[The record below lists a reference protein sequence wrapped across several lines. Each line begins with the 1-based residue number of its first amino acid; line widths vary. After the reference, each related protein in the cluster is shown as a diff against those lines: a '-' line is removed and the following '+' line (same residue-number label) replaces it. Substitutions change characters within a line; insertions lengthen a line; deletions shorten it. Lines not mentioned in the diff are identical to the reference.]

1 MGSARISQ
9 SNSGNGECSDSGEE
23 EAAHNLPPLRR
34 DVAENVD
41 LDSVPDVIQWF
52 LDFDQRVAIIKHP
65 NVEEVF
71 QWKQQQS
78 RAAGEAVFDF
88 KQAQDRLAIGI
99 IQALA
104 ENSSQR
110 ALHSWI
116 SQLLNALDSASK
128 ANEAAAE
135 AYKLDLSSGG
145 SVVREAEKIPSARGR
160 RDFLINCWLEALC
173 TAEARVLGWLYKEF
187 YGRPFAP

>member
-1 MGSARISQ
+1 MNSEGIS
-9 SNSGNGECSDSGEE
+9 SSTSGNGDRENASE
-23 EAAHNLPPLRR
+23 EAPRNPPPLR
-34 DVAENVD
+34 DAGGNID

-52 LDFDQRVAIIKHP
+52 LDFDQRVAIVKHP

-71 QWKQQQS
+71 QWKQENS
-78 RAAGEAVFDF
+78 RNQGEVIFDF

-104 ENSSQR
+104 EHNTER

-135 AYKLDLSSGG
+135 AYNLDLQSGG
-145 SVVREAEKIPSARGR
+145 
-160 RDFLINCWLEALC
+160 
-173 TAEARVLGWLYKEF
+173 Y
-187 YGRPFAP
+187 

>member
-1 MGSARISQ
+1 MDSTGFSQ
-9 SNSGNGECSDSGEE
+9 SVPQQSD
-23 EAAHNLPPLRR
+23 EASQNLPPLQR
-34 DVAENVD
+34 DAQGNVD

-65 NVEEVF
+65 NVEAVF
-71 QWKQQQS
+71 QWKQEQS
-78 RAAGEAVFDF
+78 RSAGEPVFAF
-88 KQAQDRLAIGI
+88 NRAEDRLAIGI

-104 ENSSQR
+104 ENSGER

-116 SQLLNALDSASK
+116 SQLLNALDTASK

-135 AYKLDLSSGG
+135 AYKLDLASGG
-145 SVVREAEKIPSARGR
+145 SVVKEAEKIPTARGR
-160 RDFLINCWLEALC
+160 RDFLINCWVETLC

-187 YGRPFAP
+187 YGHPFAP

>member
-1 MGSARISQ
+1 MVSAGISQ
-9 SNSGNGECSDSGEE
+9 SNSDNGQSGDIGKE
-23 EAAHNLPPLRR
+23 EAALNLPPLRR
-34 DVAENVD
+34 DVVGNVD

-52 LDFDQRVAIIKHP
+52 LDFDQRVAVVKHR

-78 RAAGEAVFDF
+78 RATGEAVFDF
-88 KQAQDRLAIGI
+88 KQAEDRLAIGI

-104 ENSSQR
+104 ENNSER
-110 ALHSWI
+110 ALHTWI

-135 AYKLDLSSGG
+135 AYKLDLRSGG
-145 SVVREAEKIPSARGR
+145 SVVKEAEKIPSARGR
-160 RDFLINCWLEALC
+160 GDFLINCWLETLC

-187 YGRPFAP
+187 YGRPYAP

>member
-1 MGSARISQ
+1 MS
-9 SNSGNGECSDSGEE
+9 SNNGQSGNVGKE
-23 EAAHNLPPLRR
+23 EAAPSLPPLRR
-34 DVAENVD
+34 DVSGNVD

-52 LDFDQRVAIIKHP
+52 LDFDQRIAVIKHR

-71 QWKQQQS
+71 QWKQEQS
-78 RAAGEAVFDF
+78 RVAGEAVFDF
-88 KQAQDRLAIGI
+88 KQAEDRLAIGI

-104 ENSSQR
+104 ENDSER
-110 ALHSWI
+110 ELHSWI
-116 SQLLNALDSASK
+116 SQLLNALDAASK

-135 AYKLDLSSGG
+135 AFKLDLTSGG
-145 SVVREAEKIPSARGR
+145 SVVKEADKIPSARGR
-160 RDFLINCWLEALC
+160 RDFLINCWLETLC